1 MTNHWADMQHCK
13 AILVEGSNVAEN
25 HPMAYKWIRKAQ
37 EAGAVMIHVDPRF
50 SRTSAGADIY
60 ARIRPG
66 ADAALLNT
74 MINHIIVNDLYDR
87 DYVEIHTNALFIG
100 DAEFDFKDG
109 LFSGFDEAAHK
120 YDTKTWGYELDA
132 TRHAKR
138 ATSLDDP
145 KCIFTRLKTFVS
157 RYTLDMGSQITGIPA
172 EQIKLIAETMAKN
185 RPGTILY
192 ALGMTQHTTGVQGI
206 RAFTILQLL
215 LGNIGKPGG
224 GVNALRGEPNVQGA
238 CDMGVLNNYMP
249 GYLDYP
255 SNTEPTLEAWAAK
268 NGTARG
274 KYLINTLK
282 AFYGTAATPENQF
295 GYEWLPKK
303 NPAKDYSIYGI
314 FESALAKQMKVLWV
328 IGQNPAV
335 TSPNLKVVFEGMDNL
350 ETLIVQEIWE
360 TETAAFWQRPGADP
374 KKIQT
379 EVFLLPAAFFME
391 KNGTITNSGAMVQ
404 WRHKAVNAPGQA
416 RPDGEIL
423 DFVFRRVR
431 DLVINSDDPKD
442 AIIKN
447 AFWTYTTPEDVLREM
462 SGRALKDIPDTTLKA
477 GMQVSKISDLKADGS
492 TSSGCWIYAGVF
504 NSSGE
509 NLSKRRDFKTDPG
522 NLGLYPGFGW
532 TWPNNMRVLY
542 NRASCDRDGKPYPNT
557 KPIVWWDEAAGKWAG
572 YDIPDV
578 PVLTDGPKT
587 PNGQRAF
594 HMNAEGVGRLF
605 AAVYADPRPK
615 SAQTEFEEAGQTPVS
630 SETALDGLPR
640 DTSYVPKDGPL
651 PEMYEPVESPVE
663 NLLHPKVKSNPLLK
677 YPRVKSHQPIGTVK
691 DFPYVL
697 MTSTVAEHWCCGSTT
712 RNIPWLNELVPEPM
726 CEIPVSL
733 AETLSLQSGDFVK
746 VSSSRGEVTVK
757 AVVTPRMQT
766 LKVQGTEVTVV
777 WMPYNWGFKGL
788 STGASVNHVTID
800 AVDPGAGTQETKACL
815 VNVVKVR
822 DRETKPAV
830 PGGRKP

>member
-37 EAGAVMIHVDPRF
+37 ENGAVIIHVDPRF

-66 ADAALLNT
+66 ADAAFLNT
-74 MINHIIVNDLYDR
+74 MCHHIIENNLYDR
-87 DYVEIHTNALFIG
+87 DYVEAHTNALLLG
-100 DAEFDFKDG
+100 DKEFDFKDG
-109 LFSGFDEAAHK
+109 LFSGFDEGAHK
-120 YDTKTWGYELDA
+120 YDTKTWGYQLDGSG
-132 TRHAKR
+132 RPRR
-138 ATSLDDP
+138 AASLDDP
-145 KCIFTRLKTFVS
+145 NCIFARLKTFVS
-157 RYTLDMGSQITGIPA
+157 RYTLEMGAQITGVPA
-172 EQIKLIAETMAKN
+172 DQIKLVAETMAKN

-255 SNTEPTLEAWAAK
+255 SHTEPTLEAWADK
-268 NGTARG
+268 NGTVRA

-282 AFYGTAATPENQF
+282 AFYGVAATRENGF

-303 NPAKDYSIYGI
+303 HLAKDYSVHGI
-314 FESALAKQMKVLWV
+314 FESALAHEMKLLWIV
-328 IGQNPAV
+328 GQNPAV
-335 TSPNLKVVFEGMDNL
+335 TSPNLKIVFEGLGNL
-350 ETLIVQEIWE
+350 ETLVVQELWE
-360 TETAAFWQRPGADP
+360 TETAAFWHRPGVDP
-374 KKIQT
+374 KTIQT

-391 KNGTITNSGAMVQ
+391 KNGSITNSGALVQ
-404 WRHKAVNAPGQA
+404 WRHKAVDAPGQA
-416 RPDGEIL
+416 KPDGEVL

-431 DLVINSDDPKD
+431 DLVINSTDPKD
-442 AIIKN
+442 EIIKK
-447 AFWTYTTPEDVLREM
+447 AFWTYTTPEDVLREI
-462 SGRALKDIPDTTLKA
+462 SGRALQDVPGTALKS
-477 GMQVSKISDLKADGS
+477 GTQVTRIADLKPDGS

-504 NSSGE
+504 GNGE

-522 NLGLYPGFGW
+522 NLGIYPNFGW

-542 NRASCDRDGKPYPNT
+542 NRASCDRDGKPYPGS
-557 KPIVWWDEAAGKWAG
+557 KPIVWWDEAAGKWTG
-572 YDIPDV
+572 YDVPDV

-594 HMNAEGVGRLF
+594 HMNGEGVGRLF
-605 AAVYADPRPK
+605 AAVYRDPQPARPD
-615 SAQTEFEEAGQTPVS
+615 AATAEPGQTPAS
-630 SETALDGLPR
+630 AETTAVDDFPR

-663 NLLHPKVKSNPLLK
+663 NLLHPNVKSNPLLK
-677 YPRVKSHQPIGTVK
+677 YPRVKSHQPIGTVA

-697 MTSTVAEHWCCGSTT
+697 MTSTVAEHWCAGSTT

-726 CEIPVSL
+726 IEIPVSL
-733 AETLSLQSGDFVK
+733 SEKLNVQSGDWVK
-746 VSSSRGEVTVK
+746 VSSARGELTVK
-757 AVVTPRMQT
+757 AMVTPRMKAIQSGG
-766 LKVQGTEVTVV
+766 KDVTVV
-777 WMPYNWGFKGL
+777 WMPYNWGYQGL
-788 STGASVNHVTID
+788 STGPSVNHITID

-815 VNVVKVR
+815 VNIVKVR
-822 DRETKPAV
+822 DRDVKVAV
-830 PGGRKP
+830 PGGRRA